1 LIHTHIVNNDK
12 NKIIVQRV
20 YIYIKEE
27 NKLLVLIKF
36 ENRIGYVERKESLS
50 RCLGWYIAFART
62 KNVLPRRN
70 KAYSKPRKRY

>member
-27 NKLLVLIKF
+27 NKLFVLIKF
-36 ENRIGYVERKESLS
+36 ENGIGYVERKESYQ
-50 RCLGWYIAFART
+50 G
-62 KNVLPRRN
+62 V
-70 KAYSKPRKRY
+70 